1 MAKTEMKKMEKLK
14 SSFTN
19 MALVLTLV
27 AVVAGALLAWV
38 NHITEKPIQE
48 QAKRTLDEAI
58 KQVMNVENLSVNSVD
73 TVVKQY
79 NGDQYKYV
87 VYHAKGVDGNSLGA
101 AVESIVT
108 GFGGELKVLVGF
120 DDNGTLLGYRVLQ
133 SAETPGL
140 GQKADAWFQKGAKG
154 CVVGRKMSLSSPLTV
169 KNDGGDVDA
178 ITASTITSR
187 AFLKAVN
194 RAFEAFEQ
202 NIDDSSHAD
211 GHTGASQKTENGKS
225 NADAHTGASQKTNRN
240 NGKQN

>member
-1 MAKTEMKKMEKLK
+1 MEKLK

-48 QAKRTLDEAI
+48 QAERTLAEAI
-58 KQVMNVENLSVNSVD
+58 KQVMNVENLSVSSVD
-73 TVVKQY
+73 TVVRQY

-87 VYHAKGVDGNSLGA
+87 VYHAKAADGSSLGA
-101 AVESIVT
+101 AVESVVT

-140 GQKADAWFQKGAKG
+140 GQKADTWFQKGAKG
-154 CVVGRKMSLSSPLTV
+154 CVVGRKMDVSAPLTV

-194 RAFEAFEQ
+194 RAFEAYEQ
-202 NIDDSSHAD
+202 NIDDSLPAD
-211 GHTGASQKTENGKS
+211 GHTGASQKANAENG
-225 NADAHTGASQKTNRN
+225 NADGHTGASQKANVS
-240 NGKQN
+240 NGKQNKE